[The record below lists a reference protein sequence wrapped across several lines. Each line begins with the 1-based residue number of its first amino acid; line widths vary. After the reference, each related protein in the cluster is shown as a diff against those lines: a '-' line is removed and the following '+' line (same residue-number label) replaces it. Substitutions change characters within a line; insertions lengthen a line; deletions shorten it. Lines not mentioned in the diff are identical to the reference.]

1 MEIAIWLFT
10 LFLFAAGLLGV
21 LVPLV
26 PGTTFIL
33 LGAVLHKLLIPS
45 SLSWSVLGW
54 IGLVWVISVIVD
66 FLGVLVGTRLF
77 GGTKWGM
84 AGASGGAFVGMFF
97 SLPALLLGTIFGAV
111 VAERYAAKRTHQES
125 LRAGVGAA
133 FGFVLST
140 AGRLFCALVMIG
152 LFLFIAPLPDWPGL
166 PEWLQWPW

>member
-1 MEIAIWLFT
+1 MEIAIWMLTCLLMFI
-10 LFLFAAGLLGV
+10 GLVGV
-21 LVPLV
+21 IVPLL

-33 LGAVLHKLLIPS
+33 LGVGLHMLLLPGS
-45 SLSWSVLGW
+45 VSWAMLGW
-54 IGLVWVISVIVD
+54 IALVWLVSVAVD

-84 AGASGGAFVGMFF
+84 AGASGGAFIGMFF

-140 AGRLFCALVMIG
+140 IGRLFCAVLMIA
-152 LFLFIAPLPDWPGL
+152 LFLFAAPWPALPS
-166 PEWLQWPW
+166 WLTF